1 MSNLHNEHEAIKRKY
16 DLSEK
21 ENKFLR
27 DEVIDLKNEK
37 HELLCKIHQ
46 AVYKIELFKSR
57 LDELEGV

>member
-1 MSNLHNEHEAIKRKY
+1 MSNLHNEHEALKWKY

-27 DEVIDLKNEK
+27 
-37 HELLCKIHQ
+37 HELLGKIHQ
-46 AVYKIELFKSR
+46 AVYKIELFKCR